1 MVPGKRERLWRGILA
16 RSAPEAHLELA
27 RLDLELPDLELPD
40 LELLARWRAG
50 ERAAGEELYRRHL
63 ESLRGFFATKCRG
76 AADELARRTLL
87 ASAAGGA
94 PPRAGSGFRTHLFAL
109 ARRELHRYLQQRRG
123 GAPLDF
129 STVTIAEILAPEI
142 PAPDL
147 TGPGSPGGSSS

>member
-1 MVPGKRERLWRGILA
+1 MVPGKRERLWREILT
-16 RSAPEAHLELA
+16 RSVPATHLELPG
-27 RLDLELPDLELPD
+27 LERSD
-40 LELLARWRAG
+40 LELLVRWRAG
-50 ERAAGEELYRRHL
+50 ERAAGEELCRRHL

-87 ASAAGGA
+87 ATADGA

-129 STVTIAEILAPEI
+129 STATIAEILAPEI
-142 PAPDL
+142 PAPEL
-147 TGPGSPGGSSS
+147 TGPGSRGGSSS